1 MKLKIKYNRLK
12 SGLYLLL
19 FLALPVFSHGSDATT
34 ALFQKGNQQY
44 AKGQYQQAVQSYQQ
58 ILNDGYQSATIYFN
72 LGNAYY
78 KIDDIPS
85 AVLYFEKAHKLNP
98 GDEDINF
105 NIKLANS
112 KTTDKVIQLPEFF
125 VTSWWHSFILCF
137 SANTLAAL
145 SVLLLIAGFGLL
157 ALYIFSNSVGIKKSS
172 FYGGIVLIC
181 FGVISIFIA
190 NRQVNYFNHHH
201 QAIVFSSTVTAKSS
215 PDAAGKPMFVVHEGT
230 KVNVMETNATWIE
243 IELPNG
249 SAGWV
254 TSTDV
259 KEI

>member
-19 FLALPVFSHGSDATT
+19 FLALPVFSYGSDATT
-34 ALFQKGNQQY
+34 ALFTKGNQQY
-44 AKGQYQQAVQSYQQ
+44 AKGQYQQAVQSYKQ
-58 ILNDGYQSATIYFN
+58 ILNDGYQSATVYFN

-78 KIDDIPS
+78 KLDDIPS
-85 AVLYFEKAHKLNP
+85 AILYFEKAHKLNP

-112 KTTDKVIQLPEFF
+112 KTTDKLVQVPDFF

-137 SANTLAAL
+137 PANTLAAVSIL
-145 SVLLLIAGFGLL
+145 FLLAGFGILV
-157 ALYIFSNSVGIKKSS
+157 LYLFTNSVSIKKLS
-172 FYGGIVLIC
+172 FYSGIVSIC
-181 FGVISIFIA
+181 IGAIVIFIA
-190 NRQVNYFNHHH
+190 NRQVDYFSHHH
-201 QAIVFSSTVTAKSS
+201 QAIVFSSSVTAKSS
-215 PDAAGKPMFVVHEGT
+215 PDAAAKQLFVVHEGT
-230 KVNVMETNATWIE
+230 KVNVMETDANWIE

-249 SAGWV
+249 SAGWI
-254 TSTDV
+254 SASDV

>member
-19 FLALPVFSHGSDATT
+19 FLALPIFSYGSDATT
-34 ALFQKGNQQY
+34 ALFTKGNQQY

-58 ILNDGYQSATIYFN
+58 ILNDGYQSAIIYFN

-78 KIDDIPS
+78 KLDDIPS
-85 AVLYFEKAHKLNP
+85 AILYFEKAHKLNP

-112 KTTDKVIQLPEFF
+112 KTTDKIIPLPEFF

-137 SANTLAAL
+137 SAGTLAAL
-145 SVLLLIAGFGLL
+145 SVLFLLAGFGILV
-157 ALYIFSNSVGIKKSS
+157 LYLFTNSTSIKKLS
-172 FYGGIVLIC
+172 FYSGIISIC
-181 FGVISIFIA
+181 IGAVVIFIA
-190 NRQVNYFNHHH
+190 NRQVDYFNHHH
-201 QAIVFSSTVTAKSS
+201 QAIVFSSSVTAKSS
-215 PDAAGKPMFVVHEGT
+215 PDAAGKAMFVVHEGT
-230 KVNVMETNATWIE
+230 KVSVMETNANWIE

-249 SAGWV
+249 SAGWIAA
-254 TSTDV
+254 TDV
-259 KEI
+259 REI

>member
-12 SGLYLLL
+12 GGLYPLL
-19 FLALPVFSHGSDATT
+19 FLALPVFSYGSDATAT
-34 ALFQKGNQQY
+34 LFQKGNQQY
-44 AKGQYQQAVQSYQQ
+44 AKGRYQQAVQSYQQ

-85 AVLYFEKAHKLNP
+85 AILYFEKAHKLNP
-98 GDEDINF
+98 SDEDINF

-112 KTTDKVIQLPEFF
+112 KTTDKIIPLPEFF
-125 VTSWWHSFILCF
+125 VSSWWHSFILCL
-137 SANTLAAL
+137 SANTLATL
-145 SVLLLIAGFGLL
+145 SVLFLLAGFGLL
-157 ALYIFSNSVGIKKSS
+157 VLYIFTSSIGVKKLS

-181 FGVISIFIA
+181 FGFISIFIA

-201 QAIVFSSTVTAKSS
+201 QAIVFSSSVTAKSS
-215 PDAAGKPMFVVHEGT
+215 PDAAGKQMFVVHEGT
-230 KVNVMETNATWIE
+230 KVNVMETNANWIE

-249 SAGWV
+249 SAGWIA
-254 TSTDV
+254 STDV